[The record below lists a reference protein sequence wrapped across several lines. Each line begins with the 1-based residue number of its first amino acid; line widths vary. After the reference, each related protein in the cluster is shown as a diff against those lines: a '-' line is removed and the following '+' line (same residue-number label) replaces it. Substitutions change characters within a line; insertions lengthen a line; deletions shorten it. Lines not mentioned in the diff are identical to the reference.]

1 MAVASRKNNI
11 CVLSKCC
18 SSVMRMQ
25 VHACMNKLVH
35 ASNQV
40 YSANWWM
47 MAYGGPTPK
56 RQQARS
62 NWKGV
67 AGLDTGPMAAA
78 TMRERTQHKTTSSE
92 LSLARLEA

>member
-1 MAVASRKNNI
+1 MHQT
-11 CVLSKCC
+11 
-18 SSVMRMQ
+18 M
-25 VHACMNKLVH
+25 
-35 ASNQV
+35 QV